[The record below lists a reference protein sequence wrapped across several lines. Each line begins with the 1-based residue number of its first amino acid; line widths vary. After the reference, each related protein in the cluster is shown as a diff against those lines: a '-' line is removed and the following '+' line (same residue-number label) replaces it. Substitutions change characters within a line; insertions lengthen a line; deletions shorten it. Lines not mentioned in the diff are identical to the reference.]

1 MDSDRVDAS
10 ELPLLHSLLGN
21 ASSGRVSFHMPGHSD
36 AKGFPAWFASAAL
49 HLDTTELPET
59 DDLNHPTGP
68 AKQAMD
74 LAAHAFGAGWT
85 RFVTCGATCGILAM
99 VAAVCP
105 RGSTVL
111 LQRTC
116 HRSVLSAVAL
126 LGLHPVFL
134 PVYVPMA
141 LLPFAAAPLQ
151 PAFPTAPFPPAAP
164 DEVARALD
172 RDPSIRAVLLT
183 SPDYY
188 GTASDLTPIARTVHA
203 HNALLL
209 VDEAHGAHF
218 AFAPGLLPPSA
229 MASGAD
235 IAVQSAHKT
244 LPALTQAALLHV
256 SSSALVAGRVDTT
269 RIEEALRTFQTSSPS
284 FLIAASLD
292 YARHEMQRH
301 GRQRIESRLRA
312 ISDTFGGEPSRAG
325 PFRVVGAVPGVP
337 LRDLP
342 GAPMRDPLR
351 IVLDVTDAG
360 LTGFEAARRLSRLGI
375 SAEMADPARIVL
387 IPSLFGQDDDADLAA
402 LGRALHAAAVAGPA
416 SDAPWPLPPDEYG
429 TRLSTPA
436 EVVMPPGV
444 LFDGLPRE
452 SVLLAEAAG
461 RIVLDP
467 LIPYPPGIPLV
478 WPGERLDIRSVRLL
492 VALVA
497 AGGSVSGLSA
507 GTVGCA
513 RPDPMV

>member
-36 AKGFPAWFASAAL
+36 AKGFPDWFAAAAL

-74 LAAHAFGAGWT
+74 LAALAFGAGLT
-85 RFVTCGATCGILAM
+85 RFITCGATCGILAM
-99 VAAVCP
+99 VAATCP
-105 RGSTVL
+105 RGSTIL

-126 LGLHPVFL
+126 LGLRPIFL
-134 PVYVPMA
+134 PAPP
-141 LLPFAAAPLQ
+141 LPERTSTAPPTAPIAAAPL
-151 PAFPTAPFPPAAP
+151 PPATA
-164 DEVARALD
+164 DAVARTLTS
-172 RDPSIRAVLLT
+172 DPSIRAVLLT

-188 GTASDLTPIARTVHA
+188 GTASDLAPIARIVHA
-203 HNALLL
+203 HGALLL

-256 SSSALVAGRVDTT
+256 SASALAAARVDTT

-292 YARHEMQRH
+292 FARHEMQHH

-312 ISDTFGGEPSRAG
+312 ILDTFGGESSRAG
-325 PFRVVGAVPGVP
+325 PFRRVAALPGDR
-337 LRDLP
+337 LNDLP
-342 GAPMRDPLR
+342 AIPLRDPLR

-387 IPSLFGQDDDADLAA
+387 IPGIFGLDDDADLAA

-416 SDAPWPLPPDEYG
+416 CDAPWPLPPGEYG
-429 TRLSTPA
+429 TLLSTPA
-436 EVVMPPGV
+436 DAVMHPGV

-452 SVLLAEAAG
+452 RVPLAEAAG

-478 WPGERLDIRSVRLL
+478 WPGERLDGRGVHLL
-492 VALVA
+492 EAIIA

-513 RPDPMV
+513 TPDPMV